1 VSDSKLNYFITMD
14 IGSFALIR
22 PFSPLETQFAAIRDL
37 GITHADITDNHDGAT
52 LGVEYGF
59 AASVSLD
66 SHPRVTRDLAKK
78 YGLTLTSVCAH
89 ANLLDPASPDRYQ
102 THQIIKAI
110 KLAHLLG
117 IPQVITT
124 EGEPKTPFGHALS
137 KSERIFSIK
146 EKLAEPVN
154 WAAELGVE
162 LLLEPHGPVTDT
174 IEGMAAILDGL
185 KHEETVGVNL
195 DTGNCWLGGSEPLA
209 FIKTFGTRI
218 KHVHWKDMGS
228 EWGAKRGSL
237 FGCGMGNIPLGAGV
251 VDIASVV
258 KELKKIGFNGPTT
271 IEVAGDENVK
281 ASLKN
286 LREWIGT

>member
-1 VSDSKLNYFITMD
+1 MV

-22 PFSPLETQFAAIRDL
+22 PFSSLETQFAAIRDL

-66 SHPRVTRDLAKK
+66 SHPRGTRELTKK
-78 YGLTLTSVCAH
+78 YGITLTSVCAH

-124 EGEPKTPFGHALS
+124 EGEPKTPFGLSLS
-137 KSERIFSIK
+137 KAEQIFSIK
-146 EKLAEPVN
+146 EKLEEPVN
-154 WAAELGVE
+154 WAGELGIE
-162 LLLEPHGPVTDT
+162 LLLEPHGPVTDSV
-174 IEGMAAILDGL
+174 EGMAAILDGL
-185 KHEETVGVNL
+185 KHEQTVGVNL
-195 DTGNCWLGGSEPLA
+195 DTGNSWLGGSEPLA
-209 FIKTFGTRI
+209 FIKTFRNRI

-228 EWGAKRGSL
+228 EWIPKRGSL
-237 FGCGMGNIPLGAGV
+237 FGCGMGNIPLGTGV
-251 VDIASVV
+251 VDIASIVEAL
-258 KELKKIGFNGPTT
+258 KEFGFNGPTT